1 MGPDVD
7 LLVVGGGPVGLV
19 TALRAA
25 DAGLAVTVVEPRR
38 GPVDKACGEGLMPA
52 ALDRLGQVGVDPDG
66 HDLAGIVYTDGRHRV
81 RAPLTRPGRGVR
93 RTVLHAAL
101 LEAAEHAGV
110 QVRHTRMVGIEP
122 GDARDRARPARVRTA
137 DGQALTAA
145 FVVAADGLHSPTRRA
160 LGLERPARPGARR
173 FGLRA
178 HYAVAPWS
186 DGVEV
191 HWSRDAE
198 AYVTPVADDLVGV
211 ALLSRPPGRF
221 DAGWTDFPAL
231 AGRLAGSEPVS
242 AVRGAGPLRQR
253 VRSTVSGRVLLVG
266 DAAGYV
272 DALTGEG
279 LTLGTAQAFAA
290 VDAVLAGT
298 PLAYARRAPALGRRS
313 TLLTRSLLAASGQ
326 RTVRRLVV
334 PAAARVPALYR
345 GAVRQLAD
353 GR

>member
-1 MGPDVD
+1 MD

-19 TALRAA
+19 VALRAA
-25 DAGLAVTVVEPRR
+25 DAGLTVTVLEPRH

-52 ALDRLGQVGVDPDG
+52 ARERLAQVGAAPNG
-66 HDLAGIVYTDGRHRV
+66 HDLASIVYTDGRHRV
-81 RAPLTRPGRGVR
+81 SAPLTRPGLGVR

-101 LEAAEHAGV
+101 LEAADRAGV
-110 QVRHTRMVGIEP
+110 QVRHTRMIGIEP
-122 GDARDRARPARVRTA
+122 GDPRDHARPARVRTS
-137 DGQALTAA
+137 DGQERTAP

-160 LGLERPARPGARR
+160 LGLERPARLPRR

-186 DGVEV
+186 DAVEV
-191 HWSRDAE
+191 HWSRNAE

-211 ALLSRPPGRF
+211 ALLCRPPGRW
-221 DAGWTDFPAL
+221 DPTWRSFPEL
-231 AGRLAGSEPVS
+231 AWRLAGSEQTS

-253 VRSTVSGRVLLVG
+253 VRSMVRGRVLLVG

-290 VDAVLAGT
+290 VDAVLAGS
-298 PLAYARRAPALGRRS
+298 PAQYARRAPALGRRS
-313 TLLTRSLLAASGQ
+313 TLLTRGLLAVSGQ
-326 RTVRRLVV
+326 PAIRRLIV
-334 PAAARVPALYR
+334 PAAARVPAVYR
-345 GAVRQLAD
+345 GAVHQLA
-353 GR
+353 GGH

>member
-1 MGPDVD
+1 MDPQAE

-19 TALRAA
+19 TALLAA
-25 DAGLAVTVVEPRR
+25 GAGLSVTVLEPRH

-52 ALDRLGQVGVDPDG
+52 ALDRLAQVGVDPDG
-66 HDLAGIVYTDGRHRV
+66 QDLAGIVYTDGRHRV

-93 RTVLHAAL
+93 RTILHAAL
-101 LEAAEHAGV
+101 LEAADRAGV
-110 QVRHTRMVGIEP
+110 GVRHTRMVRIEP
-122 GDARDRARPARVRTA
+122 GDARDPDRPARVRTA
-137 DGQALTAA
+137 DGQELTAP

-160 LGLERPARPGARR
+160 LGLERPAGPGRR

-198 AYVTPVADDLVGV
+198 AYVTPVAGDLVGV
-211 ALLSRPPGRF
+211 ALLCRPPARWDGTWR
-221 DAGWTDFPAL
+221 DFPEL
-231 AGRLAGSEPVS
+231 ARRLAGAEQVS

-253 VRSTVSGRVLLVG
+253 VRGTVRGRVLLVG

-279 LTLGTAQAFAA
+279 LTLGSAQAFAA
-290 VDAVLAGT
+290 VDAVLAGS
-298 PLAYARRAPALGRRS
+298 PGQYARRASALGRRS
-313 TLLTRSLLAASGQ
+313 TLLTRSLLAASDR

-334 PAAARVPALYR
+334 PAAARLPAVYR